1 MTRARHTPIR
11 SALRRFMLGSGP
23 LKRRSDRLQVLAR
36 CAVVL
41 SFLLAPPLAVAAAT
55 AATAHLQ
62 AVADAEAADRTSVH
76 AVLLEDAPSLP
87 PSSGDAVYTVTS
99 VQTRAV
105 WPAPGGKNR
114 AGIVLVPPR
123 TPAGTAVPVWVDREG
138 NLTRAPLDRGGI
150 PGSANAMAMLV
161 LIAVPVAA
169 VTLYAVLG
177 VALDAYRERRW
188 ERAWAAVEPDWH
200 SRLL

>member
-1 MTRARHTPIR
+1 MTRAGHTPIR
-11 SALRRFMLGSGP
+11 SAVRRFRRGSGP
-23 LKRRSDRLQVLAR
+23 LKRRSDRVQVLAR

-41 SFLLAPPLAVAAAT
+41 SFFLAPPLAVAAANAST
-55 AATAHLQ
+55 GHLEALANAQ
-62 AVADAEAADRTSVH
+62 AADRSSTR
-76 AVLLEDAPSLP
+76 AVLLEDAKGLP
-87 PSSGDAVYTVTS
+87 PSNGDEIYAVTS

-105 WPAPGGKNR
+105 WPVPGGSTR
-114 AGIVLVPPR
+114 EGIVLVPPR
-123 TPAGTAVPVWVDREG
+123 TPAGTAVSVWVDGEG
-138 NLTRAPLDRGGI
+138 NLTRAPLDRTDI

-161 LIAVPVAA
+161 LIAVPVVT
-169 VTLYAVLG
+169 VTLYAMLG